1 MGSRYRVEQRII
13 THLGRTF
20 RFVSYD
26 GLPVNSSRK
35 QPATAPAWF
44 LVNAGYRLEVMPQ
57 LAGEDLDEVDR
68 RLREWLKAHVLQ

>member
-13 THLGRTF
+13 THLGRSF

-26 GLPVNSSRK
+26 GQPVNAARK
-35 QPATAPAWF
+35 KPATEPAWF

-57 LAGEDLDEVDR
+57 LPGEDLDDVDR
-68 RLREWLKAHVLQ
+68 RLKEWLEAHVAQ